1 MITITENIQKK
12 LDALDNDVKEFVK
25 ILLKTN
31 EKNEKRLNHIMSQSD
46 NQQLQLMQLNENL
59 KTISETDALT
69 SLPNRL
75 KCESTVN
82 NLIEKRTPFSIL
94 AIDIDNFKTLNE
106 KFNIAI
112 ANQVLVQISK
122 QFKRLT
128 KSGDFLGR
136 WAGDTFI
143 IIIEEN
149 TSLDEMIEKS
159 EEICNKI
166 EEFFFD
172 DVGQVTVSIGVSS
185 RSANSDLN
193 TLINTLSKAL
203 NKAKDNGKNQVSH

>member
-12 LDALDNDVKEFVK
+12 LDALDNDLKEFVK
-25 ILLKTN
+25 IVLKTN
-31 EKNEKRLNHIMSQSD
+31 EKRLNRIMNQSD
-46 NQQLQLMQLNENL
+46 NQQLQLMQLNESL

-75 KCESTVN
+75 KCESTIN
-82 NLIEKRTPFSIL
+82 DLIEKRTPFSIL

-128 KSGDFLGR
+128 KSSNFLGR
-136 WAGDTFI
+136 WAGDTFV
-143 IIIEEN
+143 IIEEN
-149 TSLDEMIEKS
+149 TSLDQMIENS

-166 EEFFFD
+166 EDFFFD

-193 TLINTLSKAL
+193 TLINTLTKAL